1 MKIILFGAS
10 GMIGQGVL
18 RQCLADPTV
27 TQVLSI
33 GRSAPAVTDPK
44 LKALVHDN
52 FFDYSTI
59 LGELR
64 GYDACLF
71 SLGVS
76 AGGMGEEKYH
86 RLTYELTLAAAQ
98 AILSQNPQLTF
109 IYVSGAGTNSSE
121 KGGAMWARVKGKTE
135 NALLRLPFK
144 DAYMFRPAYIQPI
157 HGEVA
162 RAAGIRWMYTL
173 FGPLYPLWRALF
185 PKYVTTTEILAK
197 AMITVARRGAPKKI
211 IENADL
217 AALANTQ

>member
-27 TQVLSI
+27 TQILSI
-33 GRSAPAVTDPK
+33 GRSAPAMTDSK
-44 LKALVHDN
+44 LTALVHDN

-59 LGELR
+59 SNTLR

-71 SLGVS
+71 CLGVS
-76 AGGMGEEKYH
+76 AGGMSEEKYH
-86 RLTYELTLAAAQ
+86 RLTYELTLAAAH
-98 AILSQNPQLTF
+98 ALLGQNPQLTF
-109 IYVSGAGTNSSE
+109 IYVSGTGTNSSE

-144 DAYMFRPAYIQPI
+144 DAYMFRPAYIHPV

-162 RAAGIRWMYTL
+162 RAPGTRWMYTL
-173 FGPLYPLWRALF
+173 VGPLYPLWRALL
-185 PKYVTTTEILAK
+185 PRYVTTTEVLAK
-197 AMITVARRGAPKKI
+197 AMITAARRGAPKKI
-211 IENADL
+211 IENEDL
-217 AALANTQ
+217 AALADAQ